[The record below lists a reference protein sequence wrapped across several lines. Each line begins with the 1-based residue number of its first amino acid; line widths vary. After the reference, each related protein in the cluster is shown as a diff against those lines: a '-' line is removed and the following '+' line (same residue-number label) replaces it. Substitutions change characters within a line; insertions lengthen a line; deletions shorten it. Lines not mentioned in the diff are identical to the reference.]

1 MLKKFKF
8 TTTNLKAL
16 PKNPIDSRST
26 ELEFSDTDVI
36 GLKCL
41 SGKTDS
47 KRFLLRYQ
55 INGKKSSISIGRF
68 PDVDLSTARK
78 IARQY
83 KAEIAQGNDPKA
95 IRDLAHN
102 MPTIGEFFM
111 GTYLP
116 LAKKRKRTWKDDAQ
130 RFKDHCRSISMLRYN
145 ELTAN
150 HIMQIQLAM
159 NSGSKDRKV
168 YAPATCNRVIALLKT
183 VGKLASQLLD
193 IPNVAEKVA
202 LLPEDN
208 ARTRYCDV
216 AETKR
221 MIKAALDYHC
231 KSSGSFIAL
240 LFLMGCRE
248 SELRLRLWSDLDF
261 DKGVMRIPRTKNGSY
276 HIIYLSE
283 LMIEILQGIPKVTN
297 NPYIFAGNKIGK
309 PIYRPHYAFDVIKQK
324 AQIENPDE
332 VVFHTARH
340 SVASNLI
347 SNGMDI
353 SSVQK
358 LLNHRSIESTLRYA
372 KLSEGKQR
380 ETSECLSGLVKNYN
394 PL

>member
-1 MLKKFKF
+1 MNKRFKF

-16 PKNPIDSRST
+16 PRNPPDSPST
-26 ELEFSDTDVI
+26 ELEFSDTEVV

-55 INGKKSSISIGRF
+55 MNGKKRSIAIGRF
-68 PDVDLSTARK
+68 PDVDINTARK

-83 KAEIAQGNDPKA
+83 KSQIAQGQDPKQERDMTKA
-95 IRDLAHN
+95 I
-102 MPTIGEFFM
+102 PTVGEFFSN
-111 GTYLP
+111 TYLP
-116 LAKKRKRTWKDDAQ
+116 LAKQRKRTWKDDAQ
-130 RFKDHCRSISMLRYN
+130 RFKYHCASISHLRYCDLN
-145 ELTAN
+145 ATHVL
-150 HIMQIQLAM
+150 QIQLTM
-159 NSGSKDRKV
+159 NSDSKSRKA

-183 VGKLASQLLD
+183 VGKLAMQLLD
-193 IPNVAEKVA
+193 VPNVADRVS
-202 LLPEDN
+202 LLPENN
-208 ARTRYCDV
+208 ARTRYCDLN
-216 AETKR
+216 ETKR
-221 MIKAALDYHC
+221 IITAALSYSC

-240 LFLMGCRE
+240 LFLIGCRE
-248 SELRLRLWSDLDF
+248 SELRLRRWDEVDLD
-261 DKGVMRIPRTKNGSY
+261 KGTMMIPRTKNGSY

-283 LMIEILQGIPKVTN
+283 FMLEILMGIPRVTN
-297 NPYIFAGNKIGK
+297 NPYVFPGNRIGR
-309 PIYRPHYAFDVIKQK
+309 PIYRPSYSFDMIKKK
-324 AQIENPDE
+324 AGIVNPVE
-332 VVFHTARH
+332 VVLHTARH

-347 SNGMDI
+347 SNGADI

-380 ETSECLSGLVKNYN
+380 ETSETLSNLINQN